1 MDFLYANFTIILC
14 LLSGVG
20 LVVLE
25 VFLPGFGV
33 PGISGLILLGIGL
46 TMTGMSYGALA
57 ALGVLI
63 AVIAIV
69 AIAISISLRS
79 ASKGALSKSALFLN
93 HDDAFKAA
101 PEDMK
106 VFLDKTGT
114 TRSVLRPAGIA
125 EFDGVRLDV
134 VTEGDFIEA
143 GASVTITH
151 VEGSRIVVRRTE
163 NA

>member
-20 LVVLE
+20 LIVLE

-33 PGISGLILLGIGL
+33 PGISGLVLLGIGL
-46 TMTGMSYGALA
+46 AMTGTSYGAMA

-79 ASKGALSKSALFLN
+79 ASKGALSKSALFLS

-101 PEDMK
+101 PDDMK

-143 GASVTITH
+143 GESVTITR
-151 VEGSRIVVRRTE
+151 VEGSRIVVRRAE

>member
-20 LVVLE
+20 LIVLE

-46 TMTGMSYGALA
+46 AMTGTSYGVMA

-63 AVIAIV
+63 ATIAIV

-79 ASKGALSKSALFLN
+79 ASKGALSKSALFLGKE
-93 HDDAFKAA
+93 DAFKAA
-101 PEDMK
+101 PDDMK
-106 VFLDKTGT
+106 VFLGKNGT
-114 TRSVLRPAGIA
+114 TRSVLRPVGIA

-143 GASVTITH
+143 GEQVTITQ
-151 VEGSRIVVRRTE
+151 VEGGRIVVRK
-163 NA
+163 A

>member
-14 LLSGVG
+14 LISGVG

-33 PGISGLILLGIGL
+33 PGISGLVLLGIGL
-46 TMTGMSYGALA
+46 AMTGTSYGMLA

-79 ASKGALSKSALFLN
+79 ASKGALSKSALFLSR
-93 HDDAFKAA
+93 DDAFKAT
-101 PEDMK
+101 PDDMN
-106 VFLDKTGT
+106 VFLNKTGT

-143 GASVTITH
+143 GENVTITY

>member
-1 MDFLYANFTIILC
+1 MEFLYANFTIILC
-14 LLSGVG
+14 LIAGIG
-20 LVVLE
+20 LVVFE

-33 PGISGLILLGIGL
+33 PGISGIVLLGIGL
-46 TMTGMSYGALA
+46 AMTGSNYGALA

-63 AVIAIV
+63 ATIAIV

-79 ASKGALSKSALFLN
+79 ASKGALSKSPLFLR

-106 VFLDKTGT
+106 VFLGKSGQ

-125 EFDGVRLDV
+125 DFDGVRLDV
-134 VTEGDFIEA
+134 VTEGEFIEA
-143 GASVTITH
+143 GESVTITH
-151 VEGSRIVVRRTE
+151 VEGGRIVVRR
-163 NA
+163 ASM

>member
-1 MDFLYANFTIILC
+1 MYANFTIILC
-14 LLSGVG
+14 LIAGVG

-33 PGISGLILLGIGL
+33 PGISGLVLLGIGMA
-46 TMTGMSYGALA
+46 MTATNYGALA

-63 AVIAIV
+63 ATIAIV

-93 HDDAFKAA
+93 RTDAFKAE
-101 PEDMK
+101 PDDMK
-106 VFLDKTGT
+106 VFLGKSGT

-134 VTEGDFIEA
+134 VTEGEFIESGEA
-143 GASVTITH
+143 VTITH
-151 VEGSRIVVRRTE
+151 VEGGRIVVKR
-163 NA
+163 A